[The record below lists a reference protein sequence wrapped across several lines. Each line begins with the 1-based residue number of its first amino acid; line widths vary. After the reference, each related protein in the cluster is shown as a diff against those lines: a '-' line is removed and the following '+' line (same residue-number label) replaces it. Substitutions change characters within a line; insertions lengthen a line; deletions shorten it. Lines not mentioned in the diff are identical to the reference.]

1 MAKLIP
7 MRPVG
12 AFKLSQAEQ
21 NCLTWYVLSGCKRD
35 EAFAAFVR
43 PDLSGNPTIL
53 SQYASQF
60 FASKPANE
68 YADAYT
74 TTIEAVLHPKP
85 VEVKKLTKEE
95 QEKRN
100 AEAVQKVVEW
110 VISHSDSID
119 SMEHPE
125 ELIKMM
131 QRLGMLSDDTIVE
144 EAPRR
149 YLPEM
154 CGLTCRYKAFVEK
167 ECDDECDFCRY
178 KQYAEENG
186 VHYDPEK
193 QLNK

>member
-12 AFKLSQAEQ
+12 AFRLSQAEQ

-43 PDLSGNPTIL
+43 PDLAGNPSIL
-53 SQYASQF
+53 TQYSSQF
-60 FASKPANE
+60 FASQPATE
-68 YADAYT
+68 YVGAYT
-74 TTIEAVLHPKP
+74 TTLEAVLHPKP
-85 VEVKKLTKEE
+85 TPVKKLSKEE
-95 QEKRN
+95 QDKRN
-100 AEAVQKVVEW
+100 AEAVQKVVDW
-110 VISHSDSID
+110 VIGHSDTID

-131 QRLGMLSDDTIVE
+131 QRLGMLSDDTVTE

-149 YLPEM
+149 YLSEM
-154 CGLTCRYKAFVEK
+154 CSQCRYRAFVEQ
-167 ECDDECDFCRY
+167 ECDDECDFCKYR
-178 KQYAEENG
+178 KYAEENG
-186 VHYDPEK
+186 VHYNPEQ

>member
-1 MAKLIP
+1 MARLIP
-7 MRPVG
+7 IRPVG
-12 AFKLSQAEQ
+12 AFRLSQAEQ

-43 PDLSGNPTIL
+43 PDLSGNPSIL

-60 FASKPANE
+60 FASQPVLE
-68 YADAYT
+68 YLEAYT
-74 TTIEAVLHPKP
+74 TTVETVVHPKP
-85 VEVKKLTKEE
+85 VAVKKLTKEE
-95 QEKRN
+95 QDRRN

-110 VISHSDSID
+110 VIGHSDNID

-131 QRLGMLSDDTIVE
+131 QRLGMLGDEEVTE

-154 CGLTCRYKAFVEK
+154 CNQCRYRVFVEK

-186 VHYDPEK
+186 VHYCPEK